1 MIGRW
6 TPRGAGTEKS
16 RTPVYSEEED
26 LDNDDPFADILSQH
40 MTISN
45 ENPEGTRESGRL
57 EEKFHSKDSSKK
69 RRKSKEK
76 RSKKKREGKQAR
88 KANHRKK
95 KHRKKKVESE
105 EEEGEISEEERPGGQ
120 QIYGTGHPGG
130 VSKREL
136 PSMFIGTDRPAPAA
150 QRG

>member
-1 MIGRW
+1 MGGNNDSGR
-6 TPRGAGTEKS
+6 AEEKS
-16 RTPVYSEEED
+16 H
-26 LDNDDPFADILSQH
+26 N
-40 MTISN
+40 
-45 ENPEGTRESGRL
+45 
-57 EEKFHSKDSSKK
+57 KDSSKK

-88 KANHRKK
+88 KSNHRKK
-95 KHRKKKVESE
+95 EHRKKKVESE
-105 EEEGEISEEERPGGQ
+105 EEEGEISEEECPGGQ

-136 PSMFIGTDRPAPAA
+136 PSLFIGSDRPAPAA